1 MAPDSTSAV
10 GGVTAPA
17 DPTTATTP
25 VPATQKPAGSGGD
38 AFGEALKVA
47 RGVSSTP
54 APKATTPSGQALTR
68 AQQLGIEGGVG
79 AYDVLGRS
87 YARLEGGKVDGLC
100 VNTSGNSRN
109 GQIFER
115 IERDGQVFHVYDDR
129 TVRVGAPKPKSAA
142 APAEDAA
149 AATPATTAAPATT
162 AKPAKADDTAAGGS
176 AAA

>member
-1 MAPDSTSAV
+1 MVPDSTSAV

-47 RGVSSTP
+47 RGVSSEP
-54 APKATTPSGQALTR
+54 APKATAPSGQARAR

-115 IERDGQVFHVYDDR
+115 VERDGQIFHVYDDR
-129 TVRVGAPKPKSAA
+129 TVRVGAPKPKAP

-162 AKPAKADDTAAGGS
+162 AKPAKADDTAGGS

>member
-47 RGVSSTP
+47 RGVSSEP
-54 APKATTPSGQALTR
+54 APKPTAPSGQALTR

-87 YARLEGGKVDGLC
+87 YARLEGGKVDGKC
-100 VNTSGNSRN
+100 VNTSGNARN

-115 IERDGQVFHVYDDR
+115 IERDGQIFHVYDDR
-129 TVRVGAPKPKSAA
+129 TVRVGAPKPKAP
-142 APAEDAA
+142 APAEEPA

-162 AKPAKADDTAAGGS
+162 AKPAKADNTAGGS